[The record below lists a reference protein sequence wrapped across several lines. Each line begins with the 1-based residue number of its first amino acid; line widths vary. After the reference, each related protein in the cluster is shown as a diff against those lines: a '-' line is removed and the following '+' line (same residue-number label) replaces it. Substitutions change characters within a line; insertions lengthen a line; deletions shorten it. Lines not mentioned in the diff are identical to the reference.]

1 MAHVALVVAALAV
14 EKLPAAQPTQT
25 AFPAAAQVPGPHTLQ
40 RNAPG
45 PELEPGGQFEHT
57 AEYVAR
63 GVALNVPAT
72 HGTQLTPRDA
82 QLPSGHTVHPEP
94 SLSEALPG
102 EHGAQ
107 ALALVAPGNALA

>member
-1 MAHVALVVAALAV
+1 MAHVAFVVAALAA

-25 AFPAAAQVPGPHTLQ
+25 AFPAAAQVPGPQTLH

-45 PELEPGGQFEHT
+45 AELAPAGQLEHT
-57 AEYVAR
+57 EESVAR

-72 HGTQLTPRDA
+72 HGTQLAPREA
-82 QLPSGHTVHPEP
+82 QLPSGHTAHPEP

-107 ALALVAPGNALA
+107 ALALVAPGDELA